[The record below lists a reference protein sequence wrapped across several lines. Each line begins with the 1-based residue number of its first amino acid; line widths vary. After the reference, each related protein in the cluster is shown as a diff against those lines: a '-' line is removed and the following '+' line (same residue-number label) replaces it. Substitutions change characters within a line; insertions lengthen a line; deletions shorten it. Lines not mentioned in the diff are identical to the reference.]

1 MNAAVYFCT
10 SMFALPPLRHVHLT
24 VTKGWVIS
32 PPTGMTVIVV
42 PVNGTLSYVE
52 LSPSRPQQLAEAR
65 RINLPSFSQLTHS
78 LSLSLLSHRY
88 NFFPLLPFHGLCGTN
103 VPPPENLPKKR
114 LTKTKHEPFIFLC
127 NKKRSVRG
135 LGKVTEVAIDA
146 GR

>member
-1 MNAAVYFCT
+1 MYFCT

-78 LSLSLLSHRY
+78 LSLLSHRY
-88 NFFPLLPFHGLCGTN
+88 NFFPLLPFHGLCGTD
-103 VPPPENLPKKR
+103 VPQPENLPKK
-114 LTKTKHEPFIFLC
+114 
-127 NKKRSVRG
+127 
-135 LGKVTEVAIDA
+135 
-146 GR
+146 